1 MIHYINKAIWV
12 LISKDQV
19 AMIIHLKTDIS
30 QVLSKLPNNASNNS
44 TNNCSKIVITT

>member
-1 MIHYINKAIWV
+1 MILYINNAIWV

-19 AMIIHLKTDIS
+19 AMIIHIKTGIF
-30 QVLSKLPNNASNNS
+30 QVLSKLPNNTSNNS